1 MCGENLLPLVKD
13 LFARGSPPRVRGKRV
28 RVALSRSSSR
38 ITPACAG
45 KTLNRASISP
55 RRADHPR
62 VCGENIGRVRIGY
75 LKGRITPACA
85 GKTCSFNSPLFSQT
99 DHPRVCGENCVFPGS
114 FTYWNGSPPRVRG
127 KRLQL
132 HTSPRG
138 TRITPACAGKTPSLR
153 HFHRLAA
160 DHPRVCGEN
169 TGVPQIASS
178 SNGSP
183 PRVRGK
189 PEALQTTPGELRIT
203 PACAGKTPRSAT
215 ATSSTADHPRVC
227 GENQRGLTKRFHTR
241 GSPPR
246 VRGKQKKLHTKI
258 FRWGITPAC
267 AGKTV
272 SRLC

>member
-1 MCGENLLPLVKD
+1 MIGY
-13 LFARGSPPRVRGKRV
+13 GSPPRVRGK
-28 RVALSRSSSR
+28 LSG
-38 ITPACAG
+38 AG
-45 KTLNRASISP
+45 EKPSQ
-55 RRADHPR
+55 
-62 VCGENIGRVRIGY
+62 
-75 LKGRITPACA
+75 A
-85 GKTCSFNSPLFSQT
+85 G
-99 DHPRVCGENCVFPGS
+99 
-114 FTYWNGSPPRVRG
+114 
-127 KRLQL
+127 
-132 HTSPRG
+132 
-138 TRITPACAGKTPSLR
+138 ITPACAGKTPSLR

-246 VRGKQKKLHTKI
+246 VRGKPCGRCRFLA
-258 FRWGITPAC
+258 RPRITPAC
-267 AGKTV
+267 AGKT
-272 SRLC
+272 

>member
-138 TRITPACAGKTPSLR
+138 TRITPACAGKTLFALSVFLV
-153 HFHRLAA
+153 LS
-160 DHPRVCGEN
+160 DHPRACGEN
-169 TGVPQIASS
+169 IKCHGCALPEP
-178 SNGSP
+178 GSP
-183 PRVRGK
+183 PRMRGK
-189 PEALQTTPGELRIT
+189 LNSSDETPPPPGIT
-203 PACAGKTPRSAT
+203 PAHAGKTRRKAMQGEWQD
-215 ATSSTADHPRVC
+215 DHPRAC
-227 GENQRGLTKRFHTR
+227 GENSLNQATAAAQE

-246 VRGKQKKLHTKI
+246 MRGKRRDI
-258 FRWGITPAC
+258 
-267 AGKTV
+267 
-272 SRLC
+272 